1 MPQRQAQQVEE
12 HSDGQREMQHRSQNI
27 FATRQKVSRRNQK
40 RSESWVVRTRPQ
52 TKTRKENQ
60 IMKNLD
66 IQFKPTAGLLI
77 PLLLAA
83 FALVSLEY
91 DARAQGSGNLENTL
105 RAVLRAVQDIE
116 AAETFSQVQMA
127 IDRNET
133 VWGDRSTVAVLNYIL
148 GNPSLNGD
156 IRFRRQVEREL
167 ALDYQRYGREGAA
180 RLVSV
185 RILAVAVMRAQ
196 SVQEFAAVME
206 RFSELAD
213 SLNPNL
219 VKAALRPAAGNY
231 PPALLSFMEQ
241 LGRDWPR
248 YGALNAATRMAR
260 SIQQSGVVKRSQG
273 GSDTSTFNRRYFED
287 RAAESIIKMGRQIP
301 DGLIQN
307 PVYP

>member
-1 MPQRQAQQVEE
+1 
-12 HSDGQREMQHRSQNI
+12 
-27 FATRQKVSRRNQK
+27 
-40 RSESWVVRTRPQ
+40 
-52 TKTRKENQ
+52 
-60 IMKNLD
+60 MKNLN

-116 AAETFSQVQMA
+116 AAETFSQVQTA
-127 IDRNET
+127 IDSHET
-133 VWGDRSTVAVLNYIL
+133 VWKDRSTVAVLNYIL
-148 GNPSLNGD
+148 ATPSLASD

-167 ALDYQRYGREGAA
+167 ALDCQRYGGEVAA
-180 RLVSV
+180 RLLSV
-185 RILAVAVMRAQ
+185 RILAVAAVSAQ
-196 SVQEFAAVME
+196 SARQFAATMG

-219 VKAALRPAAGNY
+219 VRAALRPAAGNY
-231 PPALLSFMEQ
+231 PPALLSLMEQ

-248 YGALNAATRMAR
+248 YGALNAATRMAQ
-260 SIQQSGVVKRSQG
+260 SAQQSGFVKRFKG
-273 GSDTSTFNRRYFED
+273 GSNTSTFDHRYFED
-287 RAAESIIKMGRQIP
+287 RTAERILKLGHPIP
-301 DGLIQN
+301 DGLITN